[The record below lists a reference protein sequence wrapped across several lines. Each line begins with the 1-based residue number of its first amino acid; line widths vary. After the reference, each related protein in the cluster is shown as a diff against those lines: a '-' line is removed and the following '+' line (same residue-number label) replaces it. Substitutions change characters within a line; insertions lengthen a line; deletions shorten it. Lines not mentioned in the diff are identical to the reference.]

1 MQPFVRYL
9 DLVRSAGIDRSTY
22 AGRSRDRYRRVAWS
36 AVTSGAARVIA
47 VGTGLVTVPLTLQ
60 YLGAERFG
68 LWMTIVA
75 ATLILQFAD
84 FGIGNGLLNKLAEA
98 NGCDDR
104 RYMRIL
110 VGSGM
115 AALSGIALII
125 VVAFILATRIVSWS
139 TVFNARTP
147 VSISESTPSVAVL
160 IVVSALNM
168 ALSPILRVNMAL
180 QEDYINGLWQV
191 IGNVVGLV
199 ALIVAIQIGAGLP
212 VLLTCYMLG
221 PIVSTVANGFLLFFY
236 RHPWIRPTLADIRW
250 ADAWKIS
257 KLGFWFLVTQV
268 ATSLNSVIPTLVI
281 SNILGLEYVAVFS
294 IALRL
299 ASIALIMQYAILT
312 PLWPAYAEA
321 AKRGDWAW
329 VVKTVKRSIL
339 LSASI
344 GTVMSFIMIGLGP
357 TIIRAWVGTN
367 AVPPEG
373 VLLGLA
379 AWVISSSINGPLAM
393 LLNGLGQIK
402 TQALAGVVFSIFML
416 VSCIWFTK
424 YFNLPGA
431 AWAFGITYTLPSIIV
446 AGIIARRHLEKNWIR
461 LDSI

>member
-1 MQPFVRYL
+1 MKSFVRYL

-47 VGTGLVTVPLTLQ
+47 VSTGLVTIPLALQ
-60 YLGAERFG
+60 HLGAERFG

-84 FGIGNGLLNKLAEA
+84 FGIGNGLMNKIAEA

-104 RYMRIL
+104 KYMRIL

-125 VVAFILATRIVSWS
+125 VVAFILATRVVSWS
-139 TVFNARTP
+139 AVFNATTP
-147 VSISESTPSVAVL
+147 LSISESAPSAAVL
-160 IVVSALNM
+160 VVMSALNM

-180 QEDYINGLWQV
+180 QEDYINGLWQAV
-191 IGNVVGLV
+191 GNVVGLV
-199 ALIVAIQIGAGLP
+199 ALIAAIRFGAGLS
-212 VLLTCYMLG
+212 VLLACYMLG
-221 PIVSTVANGFLLFFY
+221 PIVSTVVNGLLLFFY
-236 RHPWIRPTLADIRW
+236 RHPWIRPTLDDIRW
-250 ADAWKIS
+250 ADAWGLA
-257 KLGFWFLVTQV
+257 KLGFWFLVIQV

-281 SNILGLEYVAVFS
+281 SHILGLEHVAVFS

-299 ASIALIMQYAILT
+299 ASVALIIQYAILT

-321 AKRGDWAW
+321 AKRGDWVW
-329 VVKTVKRSIL
+329 VVKTLKRSIL
-339 LSASI
+339 LSTGIGAAMSAS
-344 GTVMSFIMIGLGP
+344 MIVLGP
-357 TIIRAWVGTN
+357 IIIMAWVGAN

-373 VLLGLA
+373 VLWGLA
-379 AWVISSSINGPLAM
+379 AWIISCSINGPLAV
-393 LLNGLGQIK
+393 LLSGLGQIK
-402 TQALAGVVFSIFML
+402 IQALAGVVFSIFML
-416 VSCIWFTK
+416 VSSILFTE

-431 AWAFGITYTLPSIIV
+431 AWAFGITYTLPSMIVGGIV
-446 AGIIARRHLEKNWIR
+446 AYGHLERNLR
-461 LDSI
+461 RSVSI